1 MPQRRFPPPWT
12 VEELD
17 ACYQRSRGTGQ
28 QEQCLAALRSRLP
41 RPMMAM
47 ARCHKAAERDPADHC
62 HKNEPKLRVNSGID
76 SHIILHGRPL
86 GCQISAVQKAP
97 GNPLD
102 AMSQRRP
109 GCPRNYCVAVF
120 RSRTQWQRS
129 PDFPKISLDSGHPFQ
144 YGDLIFI
151 LCRSDGRRCKLE
163 LAVACDEARR
173 IAANIAKLPEPLRK
187 V

>member
-1 MPQRRFPPPWT
+1 
-12 VEELD
+12 
-17 ACYQRSRGTGQ
+17 
-28 QEQCLAALRSRLP
+28 
-41 RPMMAM
+41 MAM

-109 GCPRNYCVAVF
+109 GCLGTIALLFFGRGRNGNALPIF
-120 RSRTQWQRS
+120 QKS
-129 PDFPKISLDSGHPFQ
+129 PWIVGALFSTA
-144 YGDLIFI
+144 I
-151 LCRSDGRRCKLE
+151 LYLFFAGLMG
-163 LAVACDEARR
+163 V
-173 IAANIAKLPEPLRK
+173 AANLNWL
-187 V
+187 

>member
-1 MPQRRFPPPWT
+1 
-12 VEELD
+12 
-17 ACYQRSRGTGQ
+17 
-28 QEQCLAALRSRLP
+28 
-41 RPMMAM
+41 MMAM
-47 ARCHKAAERDPADHC
+47 ARHKAAERDPADHC

-109 GCPRNYCVAVF
+109 GCLGTIALLFFGRGRNGNALPIF
-120 RSRTQWQRS
+120 QKS
-129 PDFPKISLDSGHPFQ
+129 PLDSGRPCQH
-144 YGDLIFI
+144 GDFIFI

-173 IAANIAKLPEPLRK
+173 IAANIAKLPELLRK
-187 V
+187 A